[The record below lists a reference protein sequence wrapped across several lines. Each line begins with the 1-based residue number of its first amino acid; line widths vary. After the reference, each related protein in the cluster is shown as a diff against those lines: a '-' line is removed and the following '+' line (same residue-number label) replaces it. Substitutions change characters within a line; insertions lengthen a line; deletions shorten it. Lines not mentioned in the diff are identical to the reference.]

1 MALDVALLRL
11 RRPFPIAP
19 CPWKNVQLFA
29 DGGLMRADPSH
40 AIVANAD
47 TFAMTQKRKPML
59 LLIQHLFPILWGYV
73 STGLIEG
80 TSDR

>member
-29 DGGLMRADPSH
+29 DGGLMRADPRFSPYPWSKS
-40 AIVANAD
+40 VAYRCYVPSLCP
-47 TFAMTQKRKPML
+47 FCHPGKRYFYLSEMWTHRK
-59 LLIQHLFPILWGYV
+59 G
-73 STGLIEG
+73 
-80 TSDR
+80 